1 MARCAESDDRGDQTL
16 RSLSVTFT
24 AISEVFSR
32 WIDSVCDVATGVLG
46 QFVSRHTVR
55 LIEEG
60 HDEFVLH
67 ASGQAS
73 SSKITS
79 ERIRIPE
86 GRTSHHPLPTATLAG
101 NNIEVILRPD
111 RFLFRPLEL
120 PDRAAE
126 FMPGIV
132 RSQIDRITP
141 WNAADS
147 AFGWSEPVK
156 ADAERIVVTVA
167 ATTFASIKPY
177 VQAITDIGA
186 RSIAVFTSLPEAASD
201 AQPIKVW
208 EQKSQSAGD
217 IGRTRRALVIIL
229 ATISIAAG
237 IAFATDIVVGTFL
250 TAQQDELARQI
261 SGIRSASG
269 GGQGSITTAQH
280 ALEQRK
286 HEVPS
291 SVLVLEALSK
301 ILPDQT
307 YVTELRLEGNKL
319 RLIGITRDAPSLI
332 GLIERSGRFTRASFF
347 APTTRSPS
355 NTGDR
360 FHIEAVINTAG
371 PST

>member
-1 MARCAESDDRGDQTL
+1 
-16 RSLSVTFT
+16 VKFT
-24 AISEVFSR
+24 AISELFSR
-32 WIDSVCDVATGVLG
+32 WIDSVCDVAAGVLG
-46 QFVSRHTVR
+46 QFVSQHTVR

-60 HDEFVLH
+60 HDEFVLQ
-67 ASGQAS
+67 ASGQAP

-79 ERIRIPE
+79 EHIRIPE
-86 GRTSHHPLPTATLAG
+86 GRTSHDLLPATLAG

-126 FMPGIV
+126 FMSGIV

-156 ADAERIVVTVA
+156 ADTERIVVTVA

-177 VQAITDIGA
+177 VQAISDIGV
-186 RSIAVFTSLPEAASD
+186 RSIAVFTFLPEATSD

-208 EQKSQSAGD
+208 EQKSQSAGV

-237 IAFATDIVVGTFL
+237 IAFATDIVAGSFL
-250 TAQQDELARQI
+250 
-261 SGIRSASG
+261 
-269 GGQGSITTAQH
+269 TAQH

-291 SVLVLEALSK
+291 SVLVLETLSK

-360 FHIEAVINTAG
+360 FHIEAIINTAG

>member
-1 MARCAESDDRGDQTL
+1 MS
-16 RSLSVTFT
+16 
-24 AISEVFSR
+24 
-32 WIDSVCDVATGVLG
+32 
-46 QFVSRHTVR
+46 
-55 LIEEG
+55 
-60 HDEFVLH
+60 
-67 ASGQAS
+67 
-73 SSKITS
+73 
-79 ERIRIPE
+79 
-86 GRTSHHPLPTATLAG
+86 
-101 NNIEVILRPD
+101 
-111 RFLFRPLEL
+111 
-120 PDRAAE
+120 
-126 FMPGIV
+126 GIV

-156 ADAERIVVTVA
+156 ADTERIVVTVA

-177 VQAITDIGA
+177 VQAITDIGV
-186 RSIAVFTSLPEAASD
+186 RSIAVFTFLPEAAPD

-237 IAFATDIVVGTFL
+237 IAFATDIVAGTFL

-261 SGIRSASG
+261 SGIRSASSG
-269 GGQGSITTAQH
+269 GRGSIATAQH

-291 SVLVLEALSK
+291 SVLVLETLSK

-360 FHIEAVINTAG
+360 FHIEAIINTAG

>member
-1 MARCAESDDRGDQTL
+1 M
-16 RSLSVTFT
+16 TFT
-24 AISEVFSR
+24 AVSELFSR
-32 WIDSVCDVATGVLG
+32 WIDSVCDVAAGVLG
-46 QFVSRHTVR
+46 RFVSRHTVR

-60 HDEFVLH
+60 HDEFVVQ

-73 SSKITS
+73 SSKIAS

-86 GRTSHHPLPTATLAG
+86 GRTSHDPLPATLAG

-126 FMPGIV
+126 FMSGIV

-156 ADAERIVVTVA
+156 ADTERIVVTVA

-177 VQAITDIGA
+177 VQAITDIGV
-186 RSIAVFTSLPEAASD
+186 RSIAVFTFLPEAASD

-229 ATISIAAG
+229 ATIGIAAG

-250 TAQQDELARQI
+250 TAQQGELARQI
-261 SGIRSASG
+261 SGIRSEFSVG
-269 GGQGSITTAQH
+269 RGSITTAQH

-360 FHIEAVINTAG
+360 FHIEAIINTAG

>member
-1 MARCAESDDRGDQTL
+1 VARYAKSDDRGDQAL
-16 RSLSVTFT
+16 RSLGVTFT
-24 AISEVFSR
+24 AISEIFSR
-32 WIDSVCDVATGVLG
+32 WIDSVCDVAAGVLG
-46 QFVSRHTVR
+46 QFVSQHTVR

-60 HDEFVLH
+60 HDEFVLQ

-73 SSKITS
+73 SSKIAS

-86 GRTSHHPLPTATLAG
+86 GRTSHDLLPATLAG

-111 RFLFRPLEL
+111 RFLFRPIEL

-126 FMPGIV
+126 FMSGIV

-156 ADAERIVVTVA
+156 ADTERIVVTVA

-177 VQAITDIGA
+177 VQAITDIGV
-186 RSIAVFTSLPEAASD
+186 RSIAVFTFLPEAAPD

-237 IAFATDIVVGTFL
+237 IAFATDIVAGTFL

-261 SGIRSASG
+261 SGIRSASSG
-269 GGQGSITTAQH
+269 GRGSIATAQH

-291 SVLVLEALSK
+291 SVLVLETLSK

-360 FHIEAVINTAG
+360 FHIEAIINTAG

>member
-1 MARCAESDDRGDQTL
+1 VARCAKSDDRGDQAL
-16 RSLSVTFT
+16 RSLGVTFT

-32 WIDSVCDVATGVLG
+32 WIDSVCDVAAGVLG
-46 QFVSRHTVR
+46 QFVSRQTVR

-60 HDEFVLH
+60 HDEFVLQ

-73 SSKITS
+73 SSKIAS

-86 GRTSHHPLPTATLAG
+86 GRTSHDLLPATLAG

-111 RFLFRPLEL
+111 RFLFRPIEL

-126 FMPGIV
+126 FMSGIV

-156 ADAERIVVTVA
+156 ADTERIVVTVA

-177 VQAITDIGA
+177 VQAITDIGV
-186 RSIAVFTSLPEAASD
+186 RSIAVFTFLPEAAPD

-237 IAFATDIVVGTFL
+237 IAFATDIVAGTFL

-261 SGIRSASG
+261 SGIRSASSG
-269 GGQGSITTAQH
+269 GRGSIATAQH

-291 SVLVLEALSK
+291 SVLVLETLSK

-360 FHIEAVINTAG
+360 FHIEAIINTAG

>member
-1 MARCAESDDRGDQTL
+1 M
-16 RSLSVTFT
+16 TFT
-24 AISEVFSR
+24 AIREVFSR
-32 WIDSVCDVATGVLG
+32 WIDSVCDVAAGVLG

-60 HDEFVLH
+60 HDEFALH
-67 ASGQAS
+67 ASGQAA

-86 GRTSHHPLPTATLAG
+86 GRTSHDPLPTATLAG

-156 ADAERIVVTVA
+156 ADTERIVVTVA

-177 VQAITDIGA
+177 VQAITDIGV

-208 EQKSQSAGD
+208 EQKSQSTGD

-261 SGIRSASG
+261 SGIRSASSG
-269 GGQGSITTAQH
+269 GRGSITTAQH

-286 HEVPS
+286 HEAPS

-332 GLIERSGRFTRASFF
+332 GLIERSARFTRASFF

-360 FHIEAVINTAG
+360 FHIEAIINTAG

>member
-1 MARCAESDDRGDQTL
+1 L

-32 WIDSVCDVATGVLG
+32 WIDSVCDVAAGVLG

-101 NNIEVILRPD
+101 NNIEVILRPV

-229 ATISIAAG
+229 ATISIAAE

-360 FHIEAVINTAG
+360 FHIEAIINTAG

>member
-1 MARCAESDDRGDQTL
+1 VARCAKSDDRGDQAL
-16 RSLSVTFT
+16 RSLGVTFT
-24 AISEVFSR
+24 AISEIFSR
-32 WIDSVCDVATGVLG
+32 WIDSVCDVAAGVLG
-46 QFVSRHTVR
+46 QFVSQHTVR

-60 HDEFVLH
+60 HDEFVLQ

-73 SSKITS
+73 SSKIAS

-86 GRTSHHPLPTATLAG
+86 GRTSHDLLPATLAG

-126 FMPGIV
+126 FMSGIV

-147 AFGWSEPVK
+147 VFGWSEPVK
-156 ADAERIVVTVA
+156 ADTERIVVTVA

-177 VQAITDIGA
+177 VQAISDIGV
-186 RSIAVFTSLPEAASD
+186 RSIAVFTFLPEATSD

-229 ATISIAAG
+229 ATIGIVAG
-237 IAFATDIVVGTFL
+237 IAFATDIVVGTL
-250 TAQQDELARQI
+250 LRAQQDELARQI
-261 SGIRSASG
+261 SGIRSASSG
-269 GGQGSITTAQH
+269 GRGSIATAQH

-291 SVLVLEALSK
+291 SVLVLETLSK

-360 FHIEAVINTAG
+360 FHIEAIINTAG